1 MAADKLG
8 VDGVLNVQSDGV
20 SGSAGWVEADEV
32 KDLAQKFTKNT
43 IDNTTRAN
51 GGWRSKKG
59 GLKEGDLTFNM
70 PWLPANA
77 IFVLLKNAWLNTTH
91 LGFQVFDGST
101 NPSGLIADFNVIDF
115 EVTQNLEGVQE
126 VSVTLAI
133 THVDTAPAWQDPT

>member
-8 VDGVLNVQSDGV
+8 VDGVLNMQTDGV
-20 SGSAGWVEADEV
+20 SGSDGWNELENI

-70 PWLPANA
+70 PWLPADA
-77 IFVLLKNAWLNTTH
+77 KFQAFKNAWLNTTH
-91 LGFQVFDGST
+91 LGFQVFDGSV

-115 EVTQNLEGVQE
+115 ELTQNLEGVQE
-126 VSVTLAI
+126 VSVSLAI
-133 THVDTAPAWQDPT
+133 THVDTAPSWQDPT